1 MATERIFTVMV
12 GIGRIKMAIFDYEVN
27 TIEKIG
33 VVESVD
39 TANVIIKIDN
49 VENLKRMQVN
59 HLVVIQSSKMGQ
71 HLIALVNKIM
81 RNSLLDAMDDENKP
95 IYSVENIVKATLI
108 GTHLDLVGTKHNVFK
123 RTLETVPEIDADCYI
138 LQGER
143 LTNFM
148 KAISQI
154 SIDSENPLTLGNYT
168 LDDNAE
174 AWLDGNKF
182 FQRHAV
188 IVGSTGSGKSWTVAR
203 LLEQVAGLP
212 SANALVFD
220 IHGEYSTMVG
230 KGFQHIKIAGPN
242 DIFQNG
248 VLFLPYWLLTYEEM
262 ISLMLDRSDNNAPNQ
277 AMTFS
282 NAVLE
287 QKHDN
292 LVSLGKNDVSNS
304 FTIDSPVPYK
314 LTDILAEFKRLD
326 AEMVQGTKTEKQGPM
341 NGKLTRFIQ
350 RLESKKNDKRLNF
363 LFNESPEVLDYDYA
377 EKLCKT
383 LMLASN
389 LQTDKGVK
397 IIDFS
402 EVPSDV
408 LPLMVSLVGRI
419 VFSIQQW
426 IEKDKRH
433 PIALFCD
440 EAHLYLPEKTTSSI
454 EAAGL
459 QNFERI
465 AKEGRKYGVG
475 LVVIS
480 QRPAE
485 VNRTIMSQS
494 NNFIAMRLTNAED
507 QAVIKRLLPDS
518 LGGFSDLLPV
528 LDIGEALVVGDAS
541 LLPSRIKIKKPTM
554 EPNSATIDF
563 WDEWQSTTNE
573 DVIGNAIESLR
584 RQSRL

>member
-1 MATERIFTVMV
+1 MS
-12 GIGRIKMAIFDYEVN
+12 IFDYGITSN
-27 TIEKIG
+27 EKIG

-39 TANVIIKIDN
+39 TANIIIKI
-49 VENLKRMQVN
+49 ENEEKLKKMQVN
-59 HLVVIQSSKMGQ
+59 QLVVVQSSRVGQ

-81 RNSLLDAMDDENKP
+81 RNSSLDAIDDENKP
-95 IYSVENIVKATLI
+95 VYSIENIVKATLI
-108 GTHLDLVGTKHNVFK
+108 GTHLDVFGTKPNVFK
-123 RTLETVPEIDADCYI
+123 RTLETVPEIDADCYV
-138 LQGER
+138 LQNER

-148 KAISQI
+148 KAISQVA
-154 SIDSENPLTLGNYT
+154 IDSKNPLTLGSYT

-203 LLEQVAGLP
+203 LLEQVACLP
-212 SANALVFD
+212 SANAIVFD
-220 IHGEYSTMVG
+220 IHGEYTTING
-230 KGFQHIKIAGPN
+230 KGFQHVKIAGPN
-242 DIFQNG
+242 DKSEEGI
-248 VLFLPYWLLTYEEM
+248 LFLPYWLLTHEEM

-277 AMTFS
+277 AMAFS

-287 QKHDN
+287 QKRIN
-292 LVSLGKNDVSNS
+292 LNELGKTDVASS

-314 LTDILAEFKRLD
+314 LTNLIEQLSRLER
-326 AEMVQGTKTEKQGPM
+326 EMVPGAKANTEKAGPM

-350 RLESKKNDKRLNF
+350 RLESKKDDKRLNF
-363 LFNESPEVLDYDYA
+363 LFNESSEILDYDYI
-377 EKLCKT
+377 ENLSKI
-383 LMLASN
+383 LMHSSS
-389 LQTDKGVK
+389 LQPEKGVK

-426 IEKDKRH
+426 TEKEKRH
-433 PIALFCD
+433 PIVLFCD
-440 EAHLYLPEKTTSSI
+440 EAHLYLPEKANSSV
-454 EAAGL
+454 EATGL

-485 VNRTIMSQS
+485 VNRTILSQS

-507 QAVIKRLLPDS
+507 QAVIRKLLPDS
-518 LGGFSDLLPV
+518 LGSFSDLLPV
-528 LDIGEALVVGDAS
+528 LDVGEALVVGDAS
-541 LLPSRIKIKKPTM
+541 LLPSRIKIKKPSM
-554 EPNSATIDF
+554 KPNSATIDF
-563 WDEWQSTTNE
+563 WDEWQSLSNE
-573 DVIGNAIESLR
+573 DVIADAIQALR
-584 RQSRL
+584 KQTRQ

>member
-1 MATERIFTVMV
+1 MS
-12 GIGRIKMAIFDYEVN
+12 IFDYEN
-27 TIEKIG
+27 NSNEKIG

-39 TANVIIKIDN
+39 TANIIIKIDN
-49 VENLKRMQVN
+49 EEKLKKMQVN
-59 HLVVIQSSKMGQ
+59 HLVVVQSSKVGQ

-81 RNSLLDAMDDENKP
+81 RNSSFDEVDEDNKP
-95 IYSVENIVKATLI
+95 IYNIKNIVKATLI
-108 GTHLDLVGTKHNVFK
+108 GTHLDIYGTKHNVFK
-123 RTLETVPEIDADCYI
+123 RTLETVPEIDADCFV

-154 SIDSENPLTLGNYT
+154 AIDNENPLTLGNYT

-203 LLEQVAGLP
+203 LLEQVAFLP
-212 SANALVFD
+212 SANVIVFD
-220 IHGEYSTMVG
+220 IHGEYSTLKG
-230 KGFQHIKIAGPN
+230 KGFQHLKIAGPN
-242 DIFQNG
+242 DTSKQGI
-248 VLFLPYWLLTYEEM
+248 LFLPYWFLTYEEM

-277 AMTFS
+277 AMAFS

-287 QKHDN
+287 QKRNN
-292 LVSLGKNDVSNS
+292 LVSLGKIDVASN
-304 FTIDSPVPYK
+304 FTIDSPIPYK
-314 LTDILAEFKRLD
+314 LANLVSELKRLD
-326 AEMVQGTKTEKQGPM
+326 EEMVPGARTEKQGPL

-350 RLESKKNDKRLNF
+350 RLESKKTDKRLNF
-363 LFNESPEVLDYDYA
+363 LFNESSEILDFDYI
-377 EKLCKT
+377 EKLSKI
-383 LMLASN
+383 LMHSSS

-426 IEKDKRH
+426 IEKEKRH

-440 EAHLYLPEKTTSSI
+440 EAHLYLPEKTNSSL

-465 AKEGRKYGVG
+465 AKEGRKYGIG

-485 VNRTIMSQS
+485 VNRTILSQS

-528 LDIGEALVVGDAS
+528 LDVGEALVVGDAS
-541 LLPSRIKIKKPTM
+541 LLPSRIKIKTPSMK
-554 EPNSATIDF
+554 PNSATIDF
-563 WDEWQSTTNE
+563 WDEWQSTTNQ
-573 DVIGNAIESLR
+573 DVIAIAIESLR
-584 RQSRL
+584 KQSKQ

>member
-1 MATERIFTVMV
+1 MS
-12 GIGRIKMAIFDYEVN
+12 IFDYRSDSN
-27 TIEKIG
+27 EKIG

-39 TANVIIKIDN
+39 TANIIIKI
-49 VENLKRMQVN
+49 ENEEKLKKMQVN
-59 HLVVIQSSKMGQ
+59 QLVVVQSSKVGQ

-81 RNSLLDAMDDENKP
+81 RNSSLDAIDEENKP
-95 IYSVENIVKATLI
+95 IYSIENIVKATLI
-108 GTHLDLVGTKHNVFK
+108 GTHLDVYGTKPNVFK
-123 RTLETVPEIDADCYI
+123 RTLETVPEIDADCYV
-138 LQGER
+138 LQSER
-143 LTNFM
+143 LTSFM
-148 KAISQI
+148 RAISQVA
-154 SIDSENPLTLGNYT
+154 IDSKNPLTLGTYT

-203 LLEQVAGLP
+203 LLEQVACLP

-220 IHGEYSTMVG
+220 IHGEYSTMNG
-230 KGFQHIKIAGPN
+230 KGFQHVKIAGPN
-242 DIFQNG
+242 DKSEEGI
-248 VLFLPYWLLTYEEM
+248 LHLPYWLLSYEEM

-277 AMTFS
+277 AMAFS

-287 QKHDN
+287 QKRNN
-292 LVSLGKNDVSNS
+292 LNALGKTDVASS

-314 LTDILAEFKRLD
+314 LSDLLAELKRLD
-326 AEMVQGTKTEKQGPM
+326 GEMVPGAKINTEKAGPM

-350 RLESKKNDKRLNF
+350 RLEAKKNDKRLNF
-363 LFNESPEVLDYDYA
+363 LFNESSEILDYDYV
-377 EKLCKT
+377 EKLSKI
-383 LMLASN
+383 LMHSSS
-389 LQTDKGVK
+389 LQSEKGVK
-397 IIDFS
+397 ILDFS

-426 IEKDKRH
+426 IEKEKRH

-440 EAHLYLPEKTTSSI
+440 EAHLYLPEKTTNSV
-454 EAAGL
+454 EATGL

-465 AKEGRKYGVG
+465 AKEGRKYGIG

-485 VNRTIMSQS
+485 VNRTILSQS

-507 QAVIKRLLPDS
+507 QAVIKKLLPDS

-528 LDIGEALVVGDAS
+528 LDVGEALVVGDAS
-541 LLPSRIKIKKPTM
+541 LLPSRIKIKKPSM
-554 EPNSATIDF
+554 KPNSATIDF
-563 WDEWQSTTNE
+563 WDEWQSLSNE
-573 DVIGNAIESLR
+573 DVIADAIEALR
-584 RQSRL
+584 KQTRQ

>member
-1 MATERIFTVMV
+1 MS
-12 GIGRIKMAIFDYEVN
+12 IFDYGSDSN
-27 TIEKIG
+27 EKIG

-39 TANVIIKIDN
+39 TANIIIKI
-49 VENLKRMQVN
+49 ENEEKLKKMQVN
-59 HLVVIQSSKMGQ
+59 QLVVVQSSKVGQ

-81 RNSLLDAMDDENKP
+81 RNSSLDAIDEENIP
-95 IYSVENIVKATLI
+95 IYSIENIVKATLI
-108 GTHLDLVGTKHNVFK
+108 GTHLDVYGTKPNIFK
-123 RTLETVPEIDADCYI
+123 RTLETVPEIDADCYV
-138 LQGER
+138 LQSER

-148 KAISQI
+148 RAISQVA
-154 SIDSENPLTLGNYT
+154 IDSKNPLTLGAYT

-203 LLEQVAGLP
+203 LLEQVACLP

-220 IHGEYSTMVG
+220 IHGEYSTMNG
-230 KGFQHIKIAGPN
+230 KGFQHVKIAGPN
-242 DIFQNG
+242 DKSEEGI
-248 VLFLPYWLLTYEEM
+248 LHLPYWLLSYEEM

-277 AMTFS
+277 AMAFS

-287 QKHDN
+287 QKRN
-292 LVSLGKNDVSNS
+292 TLNTLGKTDVASS

-314 LTDILAEFKRLD
+314 LSDLLSELKRLD
-326 AEMVQGTKTEKQGPM
+326 GEMVPGAKTNTEKAGPM

-350 RLESKKNDKRLNF
+350 RLEAKKNDKRLNF
-363 LFNESPEVLDYDYA
+363 LFNESSEILDYDYV
-377 EKLCKT
+377 EKLSKI
-383 LMLASN
+383 LMHSSS
-389 LQTDKGVK
+389 LQSEKGVK
-397 IIDFS
+397 ILDFS

-426 IEKDKRH
+426 IEKEKRH

-440 EAHLYLPEKTTSSI
+440 EAHLYLPEKTTNSV
-454 EAAGL
+454 EATGL

-465 AKEGRKYGVG
+465 AKEGRKYGIG

-480 QRPAE
+480 QRPSE
-485 VNRTIMSQS
+485 VNRTILSQS

-507 QAVIKRLLPDS
+507 QAVIKKLLPDS

-528 LDIGEALVVGDAS
+528 LDVGEALVVGDAS
-541 LLPSRIKIKKPTM
+541 LLPSRIKIKKPSM
-554 EPNSATIDF
+554 KPNSATIDF
-563 WDEWQSTTNE
+563 WDEWQSLSNE
-573 DVIGNAIESLR
+573 DVIADAIEALR
-584 RQSRL
+584 KQTRQ